1 MRRRPPHLVEL
12 ADQDRLHLENLVRDG
27 RTQQRVA
34 RRARLLLAMADSATV
49 VQELAGQWDLARNS
63 IWYLCRRYEELGVD
77 AVFDAPRAGRPCEIS
92 PLATSS
98 H

>member
-12 ADQDRLHLENLVRDG
+12 ADQDRLCLENLVRDG

-49 VQELAGQWDLARNS
+49 VQELAGQWGLARNS
-63 IWYLCRRYEELGVD
+63 IWYLCRRYEELGAD
-77 AVFDAPRAGRPCEIS
+77 AVFDAPRAGRPREIS